1 MSGTPPAADDRPA
14 APSTRAPGADSPRW
28 PPPPD
33 VPSARAAPH
42 SSLFE
47 DAPVG
52 LLTLQADGSVD
63 RVNRRALRLLG
74 PGAGFGRDI
83 VSFAAPA
90 GRSRLRAALEAAA
103 TAEASTLDLEFHT
116 PCGTG
121 SRQLMLALRRD
132 PADAGRLLAALVD
145 VDERHRAERELRQL
159 HDRLQCCQR
168 AAGAGAWSCD
178 GPASALWLSDGARD
192 LLGDLADAAT
202 LVQLCAGFSE
212 RDERENARRSL
223 EAARNAG
230 AGFVFDA
237 RVRGSDG
244 ARRWLRFIAAPQ
256 PGGAGLLGCVQDVE
270 AQVQAEQLRLAQ
282 ARAEVAEREGATLH
296 ARCRDVRTALQAML
310 GYAHL
315 LARDPALSASATAAA
330 RVARVEAAARELL
343 EIVKERAAPA
353 PAAGGAGVPRH
364 ILYIEDNAVNAE
376 LMIGLLEARAPLRV
390 EVAASGRRGLD
401 RALELLPDLVL
412 VDLQLP
418 DLPGLEL
425 LRRLKTDPRTA
436 GLTCL
441 AVSAE
446 AGSAEAAAARA
457 AGASAF
463 LAKPLDVDALLA
475 AVDRFVPGLEVVA
488 G

>member
-1 MSGTPPAADDRPA
+1 MSGTPPAADHRPA
-14 APSTRAPGADSPRW
+14 ALSNREPGPASPYRPPPAAPFFDDPCGSASTRN
-28 PPPPD
+28 
-33 VPSARAAPH
+33 
-42 SSLFE
+42 SLFE

-63 RVNRRALRLLG
+63 QVNRRALRLLG
-74 PGAGFGRDI
+74 PGAGFGRHI
-83 VSFAAPA
+83 ASFAAPA
-90 GRSRLRAALEAAA
+90 GRARLRAALAAA
-103 TAEASTLDLEFHT
+103 AAQDCSLDLEFHT

-121 SRQLMLALRRD
+121 SRHLMLALQRD

-159 HDRLQCCQR
+159 HERLQSCQR
-168 AAGAGAWSCD
+168 AAAAGAWSCD
-178 GPASALWLSDGARD
+178 RPGGALWLSDGARE
-192 LLGDLADAAT
+192 LLGSLADAAT
-202 LVQLCAGFSE
+202 LEQLFAGFGE
-212 RDERENARRSL
+212 RDDRENARRSL
-223 EAARNAG
+223 ESAAG
-230 AGFVFDA
+230 AGFTFDA
-237 RVRGSDG
+237 RVRRADGSW
-244 ARRWLRFIAAPQ
+244 RWLRFVAAPQ
-256 PGGAGLLGCVQDVE
+256 PGGGLLGCVQDVD
-270 AQVQAEQLRLAQ
+270 AQVKAEQLRLAQ

-315 LARDPALSASATAAA
+315 LARDPALSASSTAAA

-343 EIVKERAAPA
+343 EIVKESAVPA
-353 PAAGGAGVPRH
+353 PAAGGACLPRQ
-364 ILYIEDNAVNAE
+364 ILYVEDNAVNAE

-390 EVAASGRRGLD
+390 EVATSGRRGLE
-401 RALELLPDLVL
+401 RALELQPDLVL

-425 LRRLKTDPRTA
+425 LRRLKADPRTS

-446 AGSAEAAAARA
+446 AGGAEAAAARA

-475 AVDRFVPGLEVVA
+475 AVDRFVPGLEIVA